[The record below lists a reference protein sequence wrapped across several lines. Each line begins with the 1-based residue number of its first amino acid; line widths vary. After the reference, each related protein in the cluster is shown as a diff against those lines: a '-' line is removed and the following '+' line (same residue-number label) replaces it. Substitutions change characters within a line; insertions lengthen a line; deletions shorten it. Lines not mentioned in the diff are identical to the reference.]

1 MNDMSNSRFD
11 GDRPASERPP
21 SETVEAYEQC
31 PDCKETRI
39 DWLAW
44 DDDGEY
50 VTCATCGCVY
60 VP

>member
-1 MNDMSNSRFD
+1 MDYSNAHFN
-11 GDRPASERPP
+11 GDRPASECF
-21 SETVEAYEQC
+21 TVTPDDVC
-31 PDCKETRI
+31 PDCGEDRI

-50 VTCATCGCVY
+50 VTCASCSCVY